1 VHFWSS
7 TELALTV
14 VGVLC
19 SDPNK
24 YLGIYLK
31 KKITKKKGNVEKSR
45 NWEKKEEDNLVPR
58 AFSSREKP
66 WERG

>member
-1 VHFWSS
+1 VHLWSS

-24 YLGIYLK
+24 NLGIYLK
-31 KKITKKKGNVEKSR
+31 KKGNVKKSR

-58 AFSSREKP
+58 AFSSWEKP